1 MTPQSGLLPEGNAH
15 GLFLTLDLS
24 RDPTAPAAA
33 RSLLAQIP
41 AMTTTLAA
49 AAPGDGLVSVASIG
63 TGIWSTLTDAAKP
76 KGMADFRAR
85 ANGPRKAPATPAD
98 LLLHIRSERRDL
110 NHALAQRILAKAGAS
125 LTIREEIAGFRY
137 LDARD
142 LTGFVDGTENP
153 QGDERADVAM
163 IGDEDPAHAGGS
175 FVMAQ
180 RYVHDLSRWNRL
192 AQQAQEAVI
201 GRTKDSD
208 EELDDAVRPDS
219 AHISRVV
226 IDEDGEE
233 LEILR
238 HSMPYGDNS
247 ESGLLFIAYSRRQAI
262 FDAMLDRMF
271 DTAPEGPA
279 GVHDHLMD
287 YTQAKT
293 GAYFFAPSL
302 EALAALRP

>member
-1 MTPQSGLLPEGNAH
+1 MTPQSGLLPEGNAQ
-15 GLFLTLDLS
+15 GLFLMLDLS
-24 RDPTAPAAA
+24 QDSAALTPV

-41 AMTTTLAA
+41 AMTATLAA
-49 AAPGDGLVSVASIG
+49 AAPEDGLVSVASIG
-63 TGIWSTLTDAAKP
+63 TGIWPELTGTAKP
-76 KGMADFRAR
+76 KGMTDFRAR

-110 NHALAQRILAKAGAS
+110 NHELAQRILAEAGEW
-125 LTIREEIAGFRY
+125 LTIREETVGFRY
-137 LDARD
+137 LDSRD

-153 QGDERADVAM
+153 QGDERADVAV

-180 RYVHDLSRWNRL
+180 RYVHDLTRWKRL
-192 AQQAQEAVI
+192 SQKAQEDII
-201 GRTKDSD
+201 GRTKNTDQ
-208 EELDDAVRPDS
+208 ELDDDIRPDS

-271 DTAPEGPA
+271 DTAPQGSES
-279 GVHDHLMD
+279 VHDHLMD

-302 EALAALRP
+302 EALAALHP